1 MTAHGA
7 PAAALWLAGPDGEF
21 LGSGFHL
28 GAGRVVSCAHVA
40 AGHSVLTAR
49 HAGAAHPAR
58 VVLLAPPER
67 PPGAAAHPPPDLAV
81 LDVPGLA
88 GAPAVPVADRDI
100 ANGAAAL
107 AHGFAVNEV
116 TREVG
121 PESAQLTVAGP
132 SGLGLRVQL
141 GWIPFGLSGSM
152 VVDGDGL
159 LVGMVKA
166 TAHSSHTR
174 GGWITPLSALLP
186 LLGERPPPAPPTRR
200 ITAQACAQLLAG
212 VPLLQDP
219 QARLMLIQYV
229 NDELGPAADIRVP
242 YSGLAFLHLSG
253 VAAACLNHRNPP
265 TALRAL
271 LDGAYALCGSQQALD
286 DLARLLHI
294 DPEG

>member
-28 GAGRVVSCAHVA
+28 GSGRVVSCAHVV

-116 TREVG
+116 TGEVG

-152 VVDGDGL
+152 VIDGNGL

-166 TAHSSHTR
+166 TAHSSETR
-174 GGWITPLSALLP
+174 GGWITPVSALLP
-186 LLGERPPPAPPTRR
+186 VLGDRPPAPEPKV
-200 ITAQACAQLLAG
+200 TAQVCARLLAE
-212 VPLLQDP
+212 VALLQDP
-219 QARLMLIQYV
+219 AARLQLIQSM
-229 NDELGPAADIRVP
+229 NAQLGPDEGIKVP
-242 YSGLAFLHLSG
+242 YHGHAFLHLSSI
-253 VAAACLNHRNPP
+253 AAACLHHRNP
-265 TALRAL
+265 TAAL
-271 LDGAYALCGSQQALD
+271 HALMNSAFAMSGGDQALD
-286 DLARLLHI
+286 RLGRLLHI

>member
-28 GAGRVVSCAHVA
+28 GAGRVISCAHVV
-40 AGHSVLTAR
+40 AGCSTLTAH

-58 VVLLAPPER
+58 VLLLAPPER
-67 PPGAAAHPPPDLAV
+67 PPGAAVHPPPDLAV
-81 LDVPGLA
+81 LDVPGLV

-107 AHGFAVNEV
+107 VHGFAVNEL

-141 GWIPFGLSGSM
+141 GSIPFGLSGSM
-152 VVDGDGL
+152 VIDGTGRV
-159 LVGMVKA
+159 VGMVKA
-166 TAHSSHTR
+166 TAHSSDTR
-174 GGWITPLSALLP
+174 GGWITPVSVLLP
-186 LLGERPPPAPPTRR
+186 LLGERPPAPPPRKV
-200 ITAQACAQLLAG
+200 TAQACARLLAD

-219 QARLMLIQYV
+219 PARLGLIQYV
-229 NDELGPAADIRVP
+229 NAELGPTAEIRVP
-242 YSGLAFLHLSG
+242 YHGHAFLHLSG
-253 VAAACLNHRNPP
+253 IAAACLNHRDPT

-271 LDGAYALCGSQQALD
+271 LDAAFTMCGPQQALD
-286 DLARLLHI
+286 DLGRLLHI

>member
-7 PAAALWLAGPDGEF
+7 PAAALWLAGADGEF

-28 GAGRVVSCAHVA
+28 GAGRVISCAHVV
-40 AGHSVLTAR
+40 AGRPTLTAR

-88 GAPAVPVADRDI
+88 GAPSVPLSDRDI
-100 ANGAAAL
+100 VNGAAAL
-107 AHGFAVNEV
+107 VHGFAVNEV
-116 TREVG
+116 THEVG

-141 GWIPFGLSGSM
+141 GSIPFGLSGSM
-152 VVDGDGL
+152 AIDGNGR
-159 LVGMVKA
+159 VIGVVKA
-166 TAHSSHTR
+166 TAHTSETR
-174 GGWITPLSALLP
+174 GGWITPVSALLP
-186 LLGERPPPAPPTRR
+186 LLGERPPAPPGRKV
-200 ITAQACAQLLAG
+200 TAHACARLLAD
-212 VPLLQDP
+212 VDLLQDP
-219 QARLMLIQYV
+219 PARLALIQYV
-229 NDELGPAADIRVP
+229 NAELGPTAGIRVP
-242 YSGLAFLHLSG
+242 YNALAFLHLSG
-253 VAAACLNHRNPP
+253 IAAACLNHRDPT

-271 LDGAYALCGSQQALD
+271 LNAAFTICGPQQALD
-286 DLARLLHI
+286 DLAQLLHI